1 MRLDSLLAQKE
12 KLSRTKSKQLIE
24 DSRVTVNGQIQTKAA
39 LDVNENDII
48 ELTENFR
55 FASLGGDKLEKA
67 LIDFNFSVENL
78 ICADVGASN
87 GGFTDCL
94 LKRNAKQVF
103 AIDVGECCLESSVLN
118 DSRVVVMDKTN
129 ARDLNPQM
137 FPSPLDFCCIDCS
150 FISLK
155 LLFQPVFS
163 ILKSGGVCMALIKP
177 QFECGKKALS
187 KSGIVLN
194 EKDRKR
200 AITELS
206 ELAVSLGFTVNGVTT
221 APIKKDK
228 NIEYIIMLTK
238 N

>member
-48 ELTENFR
+48 DLTENFR

-137 FPSPLDFCCIDCS
+137 FLSPLDFCCIDCS

>member
-118 DSRVVVMDKTN
+118 DGRVVVMDKTN

-137 FPSPLDFCCIDCS
+137 FLSPLDFCCIDCS

>member
-103 AIDVGECCLESSVLN
+103 AIDVGECCLESGVLN

-137 FPSPLDFCCIDCS
+137 FLSPLDFCCIDCS